1 MVGASFGNKKKG
13 EAAIW
18 LQMGFVNLKGIAPA
32 SREMEWP
39 LRCIGESRAIGVVVS
54 LCRVAPHLVVVV
66 LASVWLVW
74 IPNEELT

>member
-1 MVGASFGNKKKG
+1 
-13 EAAIW
+13 
-18 LQMGFVNLKGIAPA
+18 MGFVNLKGIAPA

-66 LASVWLVW
+66 LASVWLV
-74 IPNEELT
+74 